1 MHFVRRGEGKP
12 ALVFVHG
19 FACSHADWAAQ
30 LAHFSRTNE
39 VVACD
44 LRAHGET
51 PGRASECSIEHY
63 GGDVAALVNNLEL
76 ERCVLI
82 GHSMGCRVVLEAN
95 RLIAEKV
102 AGLVLVD
109 GSRLAEREPQA
120 AHAAARAAIDRVGY
134 PAFAENLFR
143 QMFFTASET
152 AEAIVRRAVG
162 TSAAFGPQLWP
173 AMARWDAASM
183 DGAFAAVRAPL
194 LAIQTT
200 TRNAELRRAPLKAGD
215 TSPWLDYVKRNGGRV
230 EIIPDTGHFPQ
241 IEKPEVVNRLIAGFI
256 QNLPLRV

>member
-1 MHFVRRGEGKP
+1 MHFVRRGKGKP

-19 FACSHADWAAQ
+19 FACSHEDWAAQ
-30 LAHFSRTNE
+30 LAHFSQTRE

-44 LRAHGET
+44 LRAHGAT
-51 PGRASECSIEHY
+51 PGRPSECSIEHY

-102 AGLVLVD
+102 AGVVLVD
-109 GSRLAEREPQA
+109 GSRLAEREPEA
-120 AHAAARAAIDRVGY
+120 AHAAARASIDRGGY

-143 QMFFTASET
+143 QMFFSVSQT
-152 AEAIVRRAVG
+152 AETIVRRAVS
-162 TSAAFGPQLWP
+162 TSAAFGPELWP

-183 DGAFAAVRAPL
+183 DGAFAAVRAPVL
-194 LAIQTT
+194 VIQTT
-200 TRNAELRRAPLKAGD
+200 TRDANLRRAPLRTGQ
-215 TSPWLDYVKRNGGRV
+215 TSPWLDYVRSKGARV

>member
-1 MHFVRRGEGKP
+1 MYFIRRGSGAP

-19 FACSHADWAAQ
+19 FACSLEDWRAQ
-30 LAHFSRTNE
+30 LAYFEKTHE

-44 LRAHGET
+44 RRGHGET
-51 PGRASECSIEHY
+51 PGRPQECSIEHY

-95 RLIAEKV
+95 RLIADKV

-109 GSRLAEREPQA
+109 GSRMADRDPEAAE
-120 AHAAARAAIDRVGY
+120 AAARGSIAKVGY

-143 QMFFTASET
+143 QMFLTPSATAD
-152 AEAIVRRAVG
+152 AIVRRAARQ
-162 TSAAFGPQLWP
+162 SAEFGPDLW
-173 AMARWDAASM
+173 ARMARWDAGSM

-200 TRNAELRRAPLKAGD
+200 TRDANLKRSALKAGQ
-215 TSPWLDYVKRNGGRV
+215 TSPWLDYVRSKGARV
-230 EIIPDTGHFPQ
+230 EVIPDTGHFPQ
-241 IEKPEVVNRLIAGFI
+241 IERPELVNRLITGLLAAH
-256 QNLPLRV
+256 